1 MKTSLLATL
10 AVCAAVAQSLTEPPL
25 LLRLHRHGPELLKWM
40 HTINKKI
47 PVITFSGIPYNN
59 EHLAHLGAE
68 YMFTKQEV
76 IDGKADNVILQILDN
91 QWW

>member
-1 MKTSLLATL
+1 
-10 AVCAAVAQSLTEPPL
+10 VAAAFLDHDMPDGD
-25 LLRLHRHGPELLKWM
+25 GPELSKWM

-76 IDGKADNVILQILDN
+76 FPGVTPRVNPGRLFTVVITDRSQVIGG
-91 QWW
+91 